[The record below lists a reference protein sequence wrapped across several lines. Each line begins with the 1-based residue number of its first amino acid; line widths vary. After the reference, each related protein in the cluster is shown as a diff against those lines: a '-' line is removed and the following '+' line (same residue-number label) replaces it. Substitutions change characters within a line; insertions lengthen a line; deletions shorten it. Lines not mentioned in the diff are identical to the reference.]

1 MSRRAEQRVTGRWL
15 ALLVLA
21 GAAPCIALLA
31 CASDR
36 FETDAYVDTTYD
48 FASVGTFAFQVQREK
63 VADSAAGQAL
73 EKALRHELVARS
85 YQEVPAE
92 EADVLIAYDVG
103 RYAPAK
109 LSGAN
114 SFARTH
120 GTLSVTVLD
129 APTGRRVW
137 YGWVEAVL
145 GQGDD
150 ERIVPEA
157 VAALFEQ
164 RVPAATPR

>member
-1 MSRRAEQRVTGRWL
+1 
-15 ALLVLA
+15 VLA
-21 GAAPCIALLA
+21 WALPSAALLA
-31 CASDR
+31 CASSR

-63 VADSAAGQAL
+63 VADSPAGQAL
-73 EKALRHELVARS
+73 EKALLHELVARG
-85 YQEVPAE
+85 YRQMPAE
-92 EADVLIAYDVG
+92 EADVLVAYDVG

-114 SFARTH
+114 AFARTQ

-137 YGWVEAVL
+137 YGWVEVVL
-145 GQGDD
+145 GKGDD
-150 ERIVPEA
+150 ERLVPEA

-164 RVPAATPR
+164 RVPAAAPR